1 MHTLAHSRFHH
12 EGERL
17 ESSIWRI
24 FAAAGSLVISVLTV
38 LILYFGVF
46 LARSR

>member
-1 MHTLAHSRFHH
+1 MHTLAHSRWHR

-17 ESSIWRI
+17 ELSVRRM
-24 FAAAGSLVISVLTV
+24 FATAGSLVITVLTV

-46 LARSR
+46 LARTR